1 MTEAVMARLFELRD
15 EKYKEFN
22 SSLIPTVDPKT
33 VIGVRTPALRQM
45 ARELKNTAEA
55 EEFLKALPHAYFEE
69 NNLHAFLIEYIKD
82 FDKCLYELERFLPYV
97 DNWATCDM
105 MRPKALKKQPEK
117 LLSLIDKWLAS
128 GETYTVRYAV
138 GMLMSHFLDENF
150 DISYAEKVASIES
163 GEYYVNMMRAWY
175 FATALAKQYE
185 AVVPFSEEGRLDVWT
200 SNKAI
205 QKAVESRR
213 ITPEQKEYLKRFKR
227 K

>member
-1 MTEAVMARLFELRD
+1 MTEVIRKRLFELKD
-15 EKYKEFN
+15 EEYKAFN
-22 SSLIPTVDPKT
+22 SSLIPSVDPDT
-33 VIGVRTPALRQM
+33 VIGVRTPALRHL

-55 EEFLKALPHAYFEE
+55 EEFLKVLPHGYFEE

-105 MRPKALKKQPEK
+105 MRPKVLKRQPEK
-117 LLSLIDKWLAS
+117 LLSFIGLWLAS
-128 GETYTVRYAV
+128 DKTYTVRYAV
-138 GMLMSHFLDENF
+138 GLLMSHFLDENF
-150 DISYAEKVASIES
+150 DVSYAEKVAAVASDA
-163 GEYYVNMMRAWY
+163 YYVNMMRAWY

-185 AVVPFSEEGRLDVWT
+185 SVVPFIEENRLDVWT

-213 ITPEQKEYLKRFKR
+213 ITAEQKEYLKRFKR